1 MTGCRSRQLW
11 TPSLLKQS
19 RLSQQFKLTDPF
31 GMKLQ
36 QLCPWGGPWS
46 SARGED
52 PAAQP
57 MGRTLRLD
65 SAFLSYSFPFPP
77 LRRTSAL
84 ERHVLPAVPKA
95 HLCDTS
101 ENSFRL
107 LSTICFHS
115 IWWNQYEIQTSM
127 MGNNAG
133 SKVHSLFSPPSGSVI
148 KIILVINVYAAPI
161 LFQNQLLYSA
171 TQMNLEVR
179 MLKPLPYL
187 PLLILKGQGLYL
199 RFS

>member
-1 MTGCRSRQLW
+1 
-11 TPSLLKQS
+11 
-19 RLSQQFKLTDPF
+19 
-31 GMKLQ
+31 
-36 QLCPWGGPWS
+36 
-46 SARGED
+46 
-52 PAAQP
+52 
-57 MGRTLRLD
+57 
-65 SAFLSYSFPFPP
+65 
-77 LRRTSAL
+77 
-84 ERHVLPAVPKA
+84 
-95 HLCDTS
+95 
-101 ENSFRL
+101 
-107 LSTICFHS
+107 
-115 IWWNQYEIQTSM
+115 M

-171 TQMNLEVR
+171 TQMNQEVR